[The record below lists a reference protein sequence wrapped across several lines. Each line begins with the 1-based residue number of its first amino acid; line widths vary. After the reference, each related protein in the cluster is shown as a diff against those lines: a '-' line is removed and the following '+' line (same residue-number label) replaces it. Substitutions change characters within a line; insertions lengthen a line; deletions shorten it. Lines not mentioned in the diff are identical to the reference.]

1 MFIQEF
7 LHRTFLGNALESYCW
22 FIGII
27 LLGLLFKKL
36 LSKLLALFVFK
47 VLKKYSSGVRYE
59 KLLLLLKKPL
69 EILILLISIYF
80 AFDRVHFPEE
90 WNLVTIEHFGLRLIL
105 FRVFQIFMVISITWI
120 ILRVIDFLG
129 LALFHK
135 ASSANSKTDVQLIP
149 FIKDAAKVVVSIFSL
164 FFILGAVFQLNV
176 ASLIAGLGIGGLA
189 VALAAKESLENLLG
203 SFTIFL
209 DKPFTVG
216 DLIKVGSIEGTV
228 EKIGFRSTRIRTA
241 EKSFVT
247 VPNKKMVDSEL
258 DNLSLRMQRVVRFNM
273 ALSYGTKTAQVKN
286 IITDILINLD
296 NNPIIIK
303 NETIVKLNNFS
314 DNGIIVL
321 ISYTV
326 DTMEYVVYLKVREE
340 INFNIMEIVE
350 KHGSSFAHTTLDM
363 FVKDKVK

>member
-1 MFIQEF
+1 MIVKEIF
-7 LHRTFLGNALESYCW
+7 HRTFLGNTLESYCW

-47 VLKKYSSGVRYE
+47 FLQKYSKGVGYE
-59 KLLLLLKKPL
+59 RLLFLLKKPL
-69 EILILLISIYF
+69 GILILLSTFYF
-80 AFDRVHFPEE
+80 AFDRINFPQE
-90 WNLVTIEHFGLRLIL
+90 WNLVTIDHFGLRLIL
-105 FRVFQIFMVISITWI
+105 YRLFEILMVVSITWI

-129 LALFHK
+129 LVLSNK
-135 ASSANSKTDVQLIP
+135 AAETESKMDNQIVP
-149 FIKDAAKVVVSIFSL
+149 FIKDAAKVLVSIFSL

-216 DLIKVGSIEGTV
+216 DLIRVGPLEGTV
-228 EKIGFRSTRIRTA
+228 EKIGFRSTRIRTV
-241 EKSFVT
+241 EKSYVT

-258 DNLSLRMQRVVRFNM
+258 ENLSMRMQRVVRFNM
-273 ALSYGTKTAQVKN
+273 ALSYGTKSLQVKN
-286 IITDILINLD
+286 IINEVQTYLD

-303 NETIVKLNNFS
+303 SETIIRLFNFNES
-314 DNGIIVL
+314 GINIM

-326 DTMEYVVYLKVREE
+326 DTMEYKFLLNVREE
-340 INFNIMEIVE
+340 VNYKIMEIVE
-350 KHGSSFAHTTLDM
+350 KQGSGFAHTTFDM
-363 FVKDKVK
+363 LLNNKAK